1 MKKRQK
7 LGLGGEAMFFSDPVN
22 KYRKPQFADPGYGRG
37 ANSGFYKEIKKDPNI
52 VQKILTP
59 TALIE
64 TIGEYI
70 QKPKN
75 RKAQNID

>member
-1 MKKRQK
+1 MSEEKKYVITPPEPKPSKKERNK
-7 LGLGGEAMFFSDPVN
+7 ARFKSLYKKNLRELGL
-22 KYRKPQFADPGYGRG
+22 
-37 ANSGFYKEIKKDPNI
+37 KDPNI